1 MTVAEPAAEV
11 RAEPGPAP
19 PMPRRGNPVMST
31 IRVFRWPDASL
42 RGALRVWQRDL
53 ILYRRSWLSNILPNF
68 FSPLLYLLSIGIGVG
83 FYIGSRIG
91 GLPYTVYLAPALA
104 ANAALNGGVFETTY
118 NVYVKLRWDKIYDA
132 AITTP
137 LEPEDIA
144 LGELA
149 WATTRALIYGL
160 AFMVVMLV
168 LGDLRSPYA
177 VLAPV
182 AFILIGLVFAL
193 IGLIFSSLAP
203 SIDLFSYFFTLFV
216 MPLFLFSGTFFPV
229 DRLPGA
235 LRTFSWFSPLFHGSE
250 MLRDLMLRGNLVQ
263 AAGHGLWLAVACAIL
278 YPPACN
284 LFRRRLVT

>member
-1 MTVAEPAAEV
+1 MAEGAVAVVA
-11 RAEPGPAP
+11 
-19 PMPRRGNPVMST
+19 RRRPTNPLRGAVG
-31 IRVFRWPDASL
+31 IFRWPDASL
-42 RGALRVWQRDL
+42 GGASMVWRRDL

-83 FYIGSRIG
+83 FYIGTRIS

-118 NVYVKLRWDKIYDA
+118 NVFVKLRWDHVYDA

-160 AFMVVMLV
+160 AFMVVMLF
-168 LGDLRSPYA
+168 LGDLRSPYTL
-177 VLAPV
+177 LAPI

-216 MPLFLFSGTFFPV
+216 MPLFLFSGTFFPI
-229 DRLPGA
+229 DRLPPA
-235 LRTFSWFSPLFHGSE
+235 LRVVSWFSPLFHGSE
-250 MLRDLMLRGNLVQ
+250 MLRDLMLRGDLVR
-263 AAGHGLWLAVACAIL
+263 AAGHGLWLVVVCAVL

-284 LFRRRLVT
+284 LFRRRLVV

>member
-1 MTVAEPAAEV
+1 VTVVEGTV
-11 RAEPGPAP
+11 STVLRA
-19 PMPRRGNPVMST
+19 PRRRPVAAT
-31 IRVFRWPDASL
+31 LGAFRWPNASL
-42 RGALRVWQRDL
+42 RGAVRVWRRDL
-53 ILYRRSWLSNILPNF
+53 ILYRRSWLSNLLPNF

-83 FYIGSRIG
+83 FYIGTRIG

-118 NVYVKLRWDKIYDA
+118 NVFVKLRWDHVYDA

-160 AFMVVMLV
+160 AFMVVMLL

-177 VLAPV
+177 LLAPV

-203 SIDLFSYFFTLFV
+203 SIDMFSYFFTLFV
-216 MPLFLFSGTFFPV
+216 MPLFLFSGTFFPI
-229 DRLPGA
+229 DRLPA
-235 LRTFSWFSPLFHGSE
+235 FLRVLSWFSPLFHGSE
-250 MLRDLMLRGNLVQ
+250 MLRDLMLRGDLLRAAEHGAWLV
-263 AAGHGLWLAVACAIL
+263 VACAIL

-284 LFRRRLVT
+284 LFRRRLVA